1 MYRIIQ
7 SRLARTLGV
16 FLLAGLLA
24 LLGSRQGGSRVVPM
38 DGWEVEDLL
47 NHLKARGV
55 EFRAVPHTEH
65 GPLRMG
71 VYLTTTDKPRAQ
83 LMRLCVG
90 PERIDEWEGTVY
102 CGWIGASPQSDG
114 WLEQFPECGERQGL
128 FFFFGDPALRARINA
143 SLRDSACTETGV
155 SGR

>member
-1 MYRIIQ
+1 MSRIFQ

-47 NHLKARGV
+47 NHLHDRGV
-55 EFRAVPHTEH
+55 EFRAVPNAEH
-65 GPLRMG
+65 GPLTMG
-71 VYLTTTDKPRAQ
+71 VYLTTTDKPRQQ
-83 LMRLCVG
+83 LVRLCACR
-90 PERIDEWEGTVY
+90 ERIDNWEGTVN
-102 CGWIGASPQSDG
+102 CGWIAGCSQTDA
-114 WLEQFPECGERQGL
+114 WLWQFGDCGERQGP

-143 SLRDSACTETGV
+143 ALRD
-155 SGR
+155 